1 MSVIPTMKLSDFDYE
16 LPDELIAQQALSDRA
31 ASRLLVVQGEGEYDD
46 RTFRDIVELIQP
58 EDLLVF
64 NNTKV
69 LPARVF
75 GQKSTGG
82 QIEILV
88 ERLLDEHR
96 LLAHVR
102 SSKSPKA
109 GARLTLEGGFEAEVL
124 GRQGALFELRF
135 ESEDQ
140 RTAIELL
147 EAHGHMPLPPYIERN
162 DTEDDRERYQT
173 VFAERPG
180 AVAAPTAGLHFNEEL
195 FASLKAKGVA
205 TAEVTLH
212 VGAGTFQPVRVEDL
226 SEHIMHS
233 EWIDVPESVCEA
245 VAACRARGGKV
256 VAVGTT
262 TVRSLESAAQDG
274 ELKPFQ
280 GDTDI
285 FITPGYEFQVVDR
298 LITNFHLP
306 KSTLLMLVS
315 AFSGYDTMMQAY
327 QHAVEQRYRF
337 FSYGDAMYL
346 SCTS

>member
-1 MSVIPTMKLSDFDYE
+1 MKLSDFDYE
-16 LPDELIAQQALSDRA
+16 LPNELIAQQALSDRA
-31 ASRLLVVQGEGEYDD
+31 ASRLLVVKSEGVCEDK
-46 RTFRDIVELIQP
+46 TFRDIVDLIQP

-69 LPARVF
+69 LPARLF

-82 QIEILV
+82 QIEVLV
-88 ERLLDEHR
+88 ERLLDEHS

-109 GARLTLEGGFEAEVL
+109 GARLTLEGGFEAEVM

-135 ESEDQ
+135 ESDDHK
-140 RTAIELL
+140 TAIELL
-147 EAHGHMPLPPYIERN
+147 EAHGHMPLPPYIERS

-195 FASLKAKGVA
+195 LNALKAKGVA

-226 SEHIMHS
+226 SEHVMHS
-233 EWIDVPESVCEA
+233 EWIDVPQSVCDA

-262 TVRSLESAAQDG
+262 TVRSLESAAMTG

-285 FITPGYEFQVVDR
+285 FITPGYEFQVIDR

-315 AFSGYDTMMQAY
+315 AFSGYETMMQAY
-327 QHAVEQRYRF
+327 KHAVEQRYRF

-346 SCTS
+346 SRLEE